1 MTRRPCASGTRP
13 AGRVILASAAV
24 IAGVFGLSACAP
36 DTDPSWKPAEW
47 PVVGRMLTEPPPS
60 VEVTGIALAPQRVRN
75 DAVRVEARWAYLPGS
90 QPLND
95 AVEGAV
101 RAAIDAQSLAVG
113 VAYEPQVFGVDAALR
128 DRGCVPGATALPA
141 ADLLGSAPESHTV
154 VACEVVHA
162 AGTTFGQRLRV
173 VRGSASA
180 VEADQLTTL
189 YTDVATGQVGDGAA
203 LVGPA
208 DLLWT
213 DVVSVAR
220 RAAGG
225 LSLIEVAAPT
235 DEQRAALGRAL
246 QDASFVDGEL
256 IVPLPVGFTA
266 PELEGL
272 AGWRTPDLEHPIW
285 VSLPRAAYDSALTD
299 FGRVIADARG
309 PFTGPTTAGAA
320 FDRTPCDLVPCMALT
335 LDDGPS
341 GLTDGIL
348 DALRDRHSSA
358 TFFMLGRNAQNRPD
372 TVRRVSAEG
381 HQIGNHSWN
390 HPDLTT
396 LSDERIA
403 AELRSTGDLLRSLS
417 GQSVSTFRPPYGALN
432 ERVLAVAGMPA
443 ILWSVDTRDWAG
455 RSDDDLLAYSVSAPR
470 VGTIMLMHD
479 IQGGTAR
486 VMPQVLDGLLDR
498 GFSLVTVSHL
508 FGGQI
513 PGGIVRYAP

>member
-1 MTRRPCASGTRP
+1 MSLRR
-13 AGRVILASAAV
+13 VSAAFLAV
-24 IAGVFGLSACAP
+24 AGVVGLSACAP
-36 DTDPSWKPAEW
+36 DTDPSWRPAEW
-47 PVVGRMLTEPPPS
+47 PIVGRMLREPPPPIDS
-60 VEVTGIALAPQRVRN
+60 TGIAMASQRIRN
-75 DAVRVEARWAYLPGS
+75 DVVRIDARWAYLPGS

-95 AVEGAV
+95 AVEARV
-101 RAAIDAQSLAVG
+101 RAAIGTQSATVG
-113 VAYEPQVFGVDAALR
+113 VPYEPQVFGVEAALR
-128 DRGCVPGATALPA
+128 ERGCVPGATALPA
-141 ADLLGSAPESHTV
+141 PEVLGTAPDSHTV
-154 VACEVVHA
+154 VVCEIVHA
-162 AGTTFGQRLRV
+162 AGNTLGERIRV
-173 VRGSASA
+173 VRGSASNGA
-180 VEADQLTTL
+180 VKVESDEITTL
-189 YTDVATGQVGDGAA
+189 YTDVSTGQVGDGASMI
-203 LVGPA
+203 GQA

-225 LSLIEVAAPT
+225 LSLIAVAPPT
-235 DEQRAALGRAL
+235 DEQRAALERAL
-246 QDASFVDGEL
+246 QDASFVEGDL
-256 IVPLPVGFTA
+256 VVPLPVGFTA

-272 AGWRTPDLEHPIW
+272 AGWQTPDLEHPVW
-285 VSLPRAAYDSALTD
+285 VSLPRASYDEALTD
-299 FGRVIADARG
+299 FGRVIADAQG
-309 PFTGPTTAGAA
+309 AFAGPTTAGAA

-348 DALRDRHSSA
+348 DALRDRHASA

-403 AELRSTGDLLRSLS
+403 AELSSTGDLLRSLS
-417 GQSVSTFRPPYGALN
+417 GQAVATFRPPYGALN
-432 ERVLAVAGMPA
+432 DRVLGVAGMPA
-443 ILWSVDTRDWAG
+443 ILWSVDTHDWAG

-479 IQGGTAR
+479 IQAGTAR
-486 VMPQVLDGLLDR
+486 VLPQVLDGLLDR

-508 FGGQI
+508 FDGRI

>member
-1 MTRRPCASGTRP
+1 MTRRA
-13 AGRVILASAAV
+13 LAALLV
-24 IAGVFGLSACAP
+24 VAGVAGLSACAP
-36 DTDPSWKPAEW
+36 DTDPSWQPAQW
-47 PVVGRMLTEPPPS
+47 PIVGRMLTAPPPS
-60 VEVTGIALAPQRVRN
+60 VDPAGIALASQRIRN
-75 DAVRVEARWAYLPGS
+75 DLVRVEARWAYLPGS

-95 AVEGAV
+95 AVEATV
-101 RAAIDAQSLAVG
+101 RAAIDAQSTAAG
-113 VAYEPQVFGVDAALR
+113 TAYAPQVFGVDAGLR
-128 DRGCVPGATALPA
+128 ERGCVVGATALPA
-141 ADLLGSAPESHTV
+141 ADLLGAATESHTV
-154 VACEVVHA
+154 VVCEIVHA
-162 AGTTFGQRLRV
+162 AGTTFGERVRV

-180 VEADQLTTL
+180 VEADEITTL
-189 YTDVATGQVGDGAA
+189 YTDVATGAVGDGASMI
-203 LVGPA
+203 GQT
-208 DLLWT
+208 DTLWE

-225 LSLIEVAAPT
+225 LSLIAVAPPT
-235 DEQRAALGRAL
+235 DDQRAALGRAL

-256 IVPLPVGFTA
+256 VVPLPVGFTA

-272 AGWRTPDLEHPIW
+272 AGWRTPDPEHPVW
-285 VSLPRAAYDSALTD
+285 VSLPRDSYDPALTD
-299 FGRVIADARG
+299 FGRVIADAQG
-309 PFTGPTTAGAA
+309 PFMGPKTAGAA

-381 HQIGNHSWN
+381 HQIGNHTWN

-396 LSDERIA
+396 LPDERIA
-403 AELRSTGDLLRSLS
+403 AELQSTADLLRSLS

-432 ERVLAVAGMPA
+432 DRVLGVAGMPA
-443 ILWSVDTRDWAG
+443 ILWSVDTRDWDG
-455 RSDDDLLAYSVSAPR
+455 PSDADLLAYSVSAPR
-470 VGTIMLMHD
+470 IGTIMLMHD
-479 IQGGTAR
+479 IQADTSR

-498 GFSLVTVSHL
+498 GFSLVTLSHL
-508 FGGQI
+508 FDGHI